1 MPIVTV
7 HRFSCHASLVTA
19 WEYATN
25 EINYAVNLKE
35 THHLK
40 DPPPALP
47 KREGEKNRYKDVTK
61 DRASCRRPT
70 PALPKREGGNRYKD
84 VTKDHT
90 Q

>member
-7 HRFSCHASLVTA
+7 YRFSCHASLVIV

-25 EINYAVNLKE
+25 EKNYAVNLKE

-61 DRASCRRPT
+61 DHTQLQGPCLV
-70 PALPKREGGNRYKD
+70 PALKKCSAAL
-84 VTKDHT
+84 
-90 Q
+90 